1 MQTYVY
7 KCESCE
13 NLWEESLK
21 YEDRDSPTETTC
33 HRTESCIG
41 KIVRLPVFPG
51 MNYRK
56 IGGKPDKA
64 FNDKL
69 KEIKRKHY
77 KSEINIYE

>member
-1 MQTYVY
+1 
-7 KCESCE
+7 
-13 NLWEESLK
+13 
-21 YEDRDSPTETTC
+21 
-33 HRTESCIG
+33 
-41 KIVRLPVFPG
+41 LPVFPG

-77 KSEINIYE
+77 KSDINIYE